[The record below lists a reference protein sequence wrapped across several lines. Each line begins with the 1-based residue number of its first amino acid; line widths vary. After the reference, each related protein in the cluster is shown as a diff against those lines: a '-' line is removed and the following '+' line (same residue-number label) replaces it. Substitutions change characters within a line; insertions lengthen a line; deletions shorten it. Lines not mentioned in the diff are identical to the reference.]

1 MSPPCVSLRHL
12 SRSVL
17 LLRHAVFSLAPSLC
31 VLCQS
36 VICFAP
42 NSSTKL
48 IFRQLFQNESSPFT
62 DLLVAVSHPW
72 DLYEMFLGFCVLN
85 TVASTFLLGGPLKL
99 LNKGGSRLV
108 PFTVKREDNN
118 HNRDI
123 NQTGRQQRGDVSRHE
138 KLVTQEDTGR
148 HKFTRS
154 ILLSR
159 GTRSHSITL
168 HVVS

>member
-48 IFRQLFQNESSPFT
+48 IFRQLFQKESSPFT
-62 DLLVAVSHPW
+62 DLLVA
-72 DLYEMFLGFCVLN
+72 VLN

-99 LNKGGSRLV
+99 LNKGLCEFYS
-108 PFTVKREDNN
+108 
-118 HNRDI
+118 
-123 NQTGRQQRGDVSRHE
+123 
-138 KLVTQEDTGR
+138 
-148 HKFTRS
+148 
-154 ILLSR
+154 
-159 GTRSHSITL
+159 
-168 HVVS
+168 